1 VTGLLSHPY
10 VAGCD
15 VELTRRLEEEIVQE
29 RRIAVDGA
37 WLGRN
42 ELLRTIFAPA
52 ADWRALAVWLS
63 AVVAAVARQPYE
75 GDDARQRV
83 EFLAVIAEELERLR
97 NSLDECAI
105 DPTPEIFASLLRRH
119 LQTLRI
125 PYEGEPLEGVQVMG
139 ILETRNLDFENV
151 VILSMTDD
159 NFPGNHMAQS
169 S

>member
-1 VTGLLSHPY
+1 MGYPLRASLAYTFVERLLELQAHRRRRGEGWTFYHTDVTGLLSHPY

-63 AVVAAVARQPYE
+63 TVVAAWRA
-75 GDDARQRV
+75 
-83 EFLAVIAEELERLR
+83 
-97 NSLDECAI
+97 S
-105 DPTPEIFASLLRRH
+105 PTGA
-119 LQTLRI
+119 T
-125 PYEGEPLEGVQVMG
+125 M
-139 ILETRNLDFENV
+139 
-151 VILSMTDD
+151 
-159 NFPGNHMAQS
+159 PGSAWS
-169 S
+169 SSP